1 MQTDKKKK
9 NVLIFSRDT
18 VDKLV
23 TVANH
28 KEDNSI
34 TLTNMLE
41 DHEKN
46 YILAGFLMY
55 LIFDEIENNIKKL
68 EGSQISGTEGIW
80 DVSDE
85 FWL

>member
-1 MQTDKKKK
+1 
-9 NVLIFSRDT
+9 
-18 VDKLV
+18 
-23 TVANH
+23 
-28 KEDNSI
+28 
-34 TLTNMLE
+34 MLE